1 MLMKEFKSAHSRM
14 FSKRRDTTNSS
25 ALKCEPAKVDQPAS
39 TSGGDATSAAAA
51 AAAAATAASGAIKTL
66 NTRKLG
72 LLAQPRLHLAAAN

>member
-39 TSGGDATSAAAA
+39 TGGGDATS